1 MSYYPVFNSGEV
13 SLMAIVDRVKNICLT
28 PTTEWPIIADEP
40 ATTADLITGYVVP
53 LAAIGAVAGFIGR
66 SVIGQATFLG
76 TFRMSLATGLVLAV
90 FGFVM
95 AIVSVFVV
103 SLIIDALA
111 PSFGGEKN
119 SMRALK
125 VAIYSYTPAWVAGV
139 LQILPVLGV
148 LAVLGALYGL
158 YLLYLGLPRLMKCP
172 EDKAIG
178 YTVVVVICAI
188 VLTLVIG
195 AVSGLIIGAGALGAG
210 ALGSLGGVGGLG
222 GVTRATGPG
231 SEVQFSKDST
241 LGKLQEF
248 SKKME
253 ESNKKIEAA
262 QKSGDQS
269 AAAAAAVEGLGTLFG
284 GGRRVDPIGIDQL
297 KPFVPENFAGLPKT
311 SSSAEKNGIAG
322 LMVSKA
328 QASYSDG
335 AQKHVTLEL
344 SDTGGAS
351 GLMGL
356 AGWIGL
362 QGEKEDDN
370 GSERT
375 QKVGGRL
382 MHEKVSKRG
391 GDNEFAVV
399 LGDRFVVSATGRGVD
414 VGELKAAV
422 GGLDLGRLESMK
434 DVGVQK

>member
-1 MSYYPVFNSGEV
+1 
-13 SLMAIVDRVKNICLT
+13 MAIVDRVKNICLT
-28 PTTEWPIIADEP
+28 PNTEWPIIADEP
-40 ATTADLITGYVVP
+40 ATNADLITGYVVP

-66 SVIGQATFLG
+66 SVIGQSTFLG
-76 TFRMSLATGLVLAV
+76 TFRIGLATGLVLAV

-95 AIVSVFVV
+95 SIVTVFVV

-111 PSFGGEKN
+111 PNFGGEKN
-119 SMRALK
+119 SLRALK
-125 VAIYSYTPAWVAGV
+125 VAVYSYTPAWVAAV
-139 LQILPVLGV
+139 LQIIPVLGI

-178 YTVVVVICAI
+178 YTVVVVVCAI

-195 AVSGLIIGAGALGAG
+195 AVGGMIAGAGLIGAG

-222 GVTRATGPG
+222 GVTRGSGSA
-231 SEVQFSKDST
+231 SEVQYSKDSA
-241 LGKLQEF
+241 LGKLQELG
-248 SKKME
+248 KKME
-253 ESNKKIEAA
+253 ESNKKMEAA
-262 QKSGDQS
+262 QKRGDGT
-269 AAAAAAVEGLGTLFG
+269 AAAAAAVEGLGTLLG

-375 QKVGGRL
+375 QKVNGRL

-399 LGDRFVVSATGRGVD
+399 LGDRFVVSATGRGVEL
-414 VGELKAAV
+414 GELKAAV
-422 GGLDLGRLESMK
+422 GGLDLGKLESMK

>member
-1 MSYYPVFNSGEV
+1 
-13 SLMAIVDRVKNICLT
+13 MAIVDRVKNICLT
-28 PTTEWPIIADEP
+28 PNTEWPIIADEP
-40 ATTADLITGYVVP
+40 ATNADLITGYVVP

-66 SVIGQATFLG
+66 SVIGQSTFLG
-76 TFRMSLATGLVLAV
+76 TFRIGLATGLVLAV

-95 AIVSVFVV
+95 SIVTVFVV

-111 PSFGGEKN
+111 PNFGGEKN
-119 SMRALK
+119 SLRALK
-125 VAIYSYTPAWVAGV
+125 VAVYSYTPAWVAAV
-139 LQILPVLGV
+139 LQIVPVLGI

-178 YTVVVVICAI
+178 YTVVVVVCAI

-195 AVSGLIIGAGALGAG
+195 AVGGMIAGAGLVGAG

-222 GVTRATGPG
+222 GVTRGSGPA
-231 SEVQFSKDST
+231 SEVQYSKDSA
-241 LGKLQEF
+241 LGKLQELG
-248 SKKME
+248 KKME
-253 ESNKKIEAA
+253 ESNKKMEAA
-262 QKSGDQS
+262 QKRGDQS
-269 AAAAAAVEGLGTLFG
+269 AAAAAAVEGLGTLLG
-284 GGRRVDPIGIDQL
+284 GGRRVDPIGIEQL

-311 SSSAEKNGIAG
+311 GSSAEKNGIAG

-356 AGWIGL
+356 AGWIGV

-375 QKVGGRL
+375 EKVNGRL
-382 MHEKVSKRG
+382 VHEKVSKRG
-391 GDNEFAVV
+391 GTNEFAVV
-399 LGDRFVVSATGRGVD
+399 LGDRFVVSATGRGVEL
-414 VGELKAAV
+414 GELKAAV
-422 GGLDLGRLESMK
+422 GGLDLGKLESMK

>member
-1 MSYYPVFNSGEV
+1 MS
-13 SLMAIVDRVKNICLT
+13 IVDRVKNICLT
-28 PTTEWPIIADEP
+28 PNTEWPIIADEP

-66 SVIGQATFLG
+66 SVIGQSTFLG
-76 TFRMSLATGLVLAV
+76 TFRTGLATGLVLAV
-90 FGFVM
+90 FAFVM
-95 AIVSVFVV
+95 AIVTVFVV
-103 SLIIDALA
+103 GLIIDALA

-119 SMRALK
+119 SLRALK
-125 VAIYSYTPAWVAGV
+125 VAVYSYTPAWVAGV
-139 LQILPVLGV
+139 LQIVPVLGI
-148 LAVLGALYGL
+148 LAILGALYGL

-172 EDKAIG
+172 EDKTLG

-188 VLTLVIG
+188 VIMVVIG
-195 AVSGLIIGAGALGAG
+195 AVSGMIIGAGALGAG

-222 GVTRATGPG
+222 GVTRASGPS
-231 SEVQFSKDST
+231 SEVQYSKDSAM
-241 LGKLQEF
+241 GKLQELG
-248 SKKME
+248 KKME
-253 ESNKKIEAA
+253 ESNKKMEAA
-262 QKSGDQS
+262 QKRGDQS
-269 AAAAAAVEGLGTLFG
+269 GAAAAAVEGLGTLLG

-297 KPFVPENFAGLPKT
+297 KPFVPDNFAGLPKT
-311 SSSAEKNGIAG
+311 GSSAEKNGIAG

-356 AGWIGL
+356 AGWIGV

-375 QKVGGRL
+375 EKVNGRL
-382 MHEKVSKRG
+382 VHEKVSKRG
-391 GDNEFAVV
+391 GTNEFAVV
-399 LGDRFVVSATGRGVD
+399 LGDRFVVSATGRGVEL
-414 VGELKAAV
+414 GELKAAV
-422 GGLDLGRLESMK
+422 GGLDLGKLESMK